1 MTRSVQRSDQSGD
14 ERGVQA
20 SRRAFLA
27 RSAGLGSALVLAPL
41 AGAARADGDRLSVA
55 DPAARAVGY
64 TEAAAQ
70 VDKAKYPSWS
80 ASQNCGNC
88 SLFQGKS
95 GDAWGGCTLFGTKQ
109 VAAAGWCSSYT
120 NM

>member
-1 MTRSVQRSDQSGD
+1 MTF
-14 ERGVQA
+14 
-20 SRRAFLA
+20 SRRTFLA

-41 AGAARADGDRLSVA
+41 ARAVRADGDKLNVA

-64 TEAAAQ
+64 TEVAAQ
-70 VDKAKYPSWS
+70 VDNGKYPTWS

-95 GDAWGGCTLFGTKQ
+95 SDAWGACTLFGAKQ

>member
-1 MTRSVQRSDQSGD
+1 MTF
-14 ERGVQA
+14 
-20 SRRAFLA
+20 SRRTFLA

-41 AGAARADGDRLSVA
+41 ARAVQADGDKLSVA

-70 VDKAKYPSWS
+70 VDKGKYPTWS
-80 ASQNCGNC
+80 AGQNCSNC
-88 SLFQGKS
+88 SLFQGQS
-95 GDAWGGCTLFGTKQ
+95 TDAWGGCTLFGAKQ